1 MRSKAPGRGD
11 VVWVTMATQVGH
23 EQAGRRPAVVL
34 SPRSYNDKVGMALL
48 CPITSNRKSYP
59 FEVELPRDLPVS
71 GVILVDQIRS
81 LDWRA
86 RDAEFICTLP
96 KEVTDEV
103 LSKLALLT
111 SDEN

>member
-1 MRSKAPGRGD
+1 
-11 VVWVTMATQVGH
+11 
-23 EQAGRRPAVVL
+23 
-34 SPRSYNDKVGMALL
+34 MALL